1 MCVDFIYLNK
11 TCPKDSYYLSEIDR
25 LVDSIIGFEYLSFLD
40 VNYRYHQI
48 LMHLDDDDEKIAFII
63 NEGIF
68 YYRVMPSGFKNDRAT
83 Y

>member
-11 TCPKDSYYLSEIDR
+11 TCPKDSYYLSKINR
-25 LVDSIIGFEYLSFLD
+25 LVDSIIGFEYLIFLD

-68 YYRVMPSGFKNDRAT
+68 YYRVMPSRFKNDRAT

>member
-1 MCVDFIYLNK
+1 
-11 TCPKDSYYLSEIDR
+11 
-25 LVDSIIGFEYLSFLD
+25 
-40 VNYRYHQI
+40 
-48 LMHLDDDDEKIAFII
+48 MHLDDDDEKIAFII